1 LQRQPLDRLADVGS
15 RGMGALVYRPEI
27 KHEKLTT
34 VVPELDTLDA
44 EMNLVLQ
51 DSGSEIVEEL
61 FIHGGSSGGARPKK
75 FAAYN
80 PLTDDLIHGMDRMP
94 EGYDEWIIKFP
105 SSSDSREIAKIE
117 FVHHRMALMA
127 GIEMSECCLL

>member
-1 LQRQPLDRLADVGS
+1 
-15 RGMGALVYRPEI
+15 MGALVYRPEI